1 MVQFY
6 FLAILANIIGGLA
19 LSSSFVEKR
28 LTGLSGLT
36 EYFGSKPG
44 LRVTIGV
51 VAVVTGVLKLLSA
64 TKGDVPV
71 VGDLLPSLTGIAVGV
86 ALLYERYKEK
96 TTLPPESQAQ
106 TAAMLDRII
115 LTNRSILGS
124 WSILIGIVHF
134 FLPGVLFL

>member
-6 FLAILANIIGGLA
+6 FLTILANIIGGLA
-19 LSSSFVEKR
+19 LSAGFVEKR
-28 LTGLSGLT
+28 LTGLTGMS
-36 EYFGSKPG
+36 EFFGSRPG

-64 TKGDVPV
+64 TRGDVPV
-71 VGDLLPSLTGIAVGV
+71 VGDLLPSLTGIVVGI

-106 TAAMLDRII
+106 AAAALDRIV
-115 LTNRSILGS
+115 LKNRSILGT
-124 WSILIGIVHF
+124 WSMIIGIVHF